1 MALITST
8 TISWR
13 SGEDTHY
20 ENAGSEESHQLK
32 LNYSVTGPLEI
43 GVHFLGSTC
52 TKSSAIS
59 YNGKKVN
66 FSYLSYQLHF
76 ISVERVLSRASFIST
91 NTTLIVQS
99 RDCIDSP
106 ENYTLVV
113 TFTNNLTESLNVSF
127 NAFIVCDVGDVI
139 KLMADTVYIISVVLV
154 ETTSDTVIDEMNMTI
169 KTLPEPGS

>member
-1 MALITST
+1 MLIFWEAHAQNQVSFPTMVRKLHFPFCL
-8 TISWR
+8 ISF
-13 SGEDTHY
+13 
-20 ENAGSEESHQLK
+20 
-32 LNYSVTGPLEI
+32 I
-43 GVHFLGSTC
+43 
-52 TKSSAIS
+52 
-59 YNGKKVN
+59 
-66 FSYLSYQLHF
+66 F
-76 ISVERVLSRASFIST
+76 ISVERVLSRISFIST

-113 TFTNNLTESLNVSF
+113 TFTNNLTESLNISF